1 VESASIVDRMLEQGV
16 LVNSTAVNVIRI
28 LPPLIAG
35 KQEFDTMLT
44 VLDEVL
50 SGHTA

>member
-1 VESASIVDRMLEQGV
+1 MLQKGV

-35 KQEFDTMLT
+35 KAEFDAMLD

-50 SGHTA
+50 AAATV